1 MVGVLN
7 FQSCGLYGVKVAN
20 DDNLKEGF
28 FKKTLFESLTI
39 QNNNLE
45 LDMIFFIHIFLNLI
59 LSMIWSS
66 IFFNNFF
73 FTYFGP
79 TIG

>member
-28 FKKTLFESLTI
+28 FFKTLFSRIFDYTKQQVRIGYDIFYTYILESYSKYD
-39 QNNNLE
+39 LE
-45 LDMIFFIHIFLNLI
+45 FYFFQ
-59 LSMIWSS
+59 
-66 IFFNNFF
+66 
-73 FTYFGP
+73 
-79 TIG
+79 

>member
-45 LDMIFFIHIFLNLI
+45 LDMIFFYTYI
-59 LSMIWSS
+59 LESYSKYDLEFY
-66 IFFNNFF
+66 FFQ
-73 FTYFGP
+73 
-79 TIG
+79 